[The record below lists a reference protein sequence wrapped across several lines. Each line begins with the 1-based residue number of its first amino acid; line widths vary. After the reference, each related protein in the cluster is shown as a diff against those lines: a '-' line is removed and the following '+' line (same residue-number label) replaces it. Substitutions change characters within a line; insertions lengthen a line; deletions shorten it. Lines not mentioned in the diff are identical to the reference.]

1 MLPPHHLQPYHLTTG
16 DLITSPPVRNRPYTY
31 GHKKSVSYCLRLSC
45 QSGLRITFTEDKQQ
59 HSRHYPIYTAEGAT
73 YIQTMHVS
81 VCCYHLSSIN
91 QSCEVRLAR
100 DDILKRFPKS
110 ICTEGCG
117 RSTGSPGLQVFR
129 CARGAKITK
138 GLRFTNIQA
147 GNCFTRPLQK
157 YGLLCLPP

>member
-1 MLPPHHLQPYHLTTG
+1 MNLPHLTLLSYHIVVRDVT
-16 DLITSPPVRNRPYTY
+16 TSPPVRNRPYTY

-81 VCCYHLSSIN
+81 VCCYHLFSKN
-91 QSCEVRLAR
+91 QMCEVRLVR

-117 RSTGSPGLQVFR
+117 RSTGAPGLQVFR

-138 GLRFTNIQA
+138 GLRFTNNRVGI
-147 GNCFTRPLQK
+147 CFTRRGQK
-157 YGLLCLPP
+157 YH